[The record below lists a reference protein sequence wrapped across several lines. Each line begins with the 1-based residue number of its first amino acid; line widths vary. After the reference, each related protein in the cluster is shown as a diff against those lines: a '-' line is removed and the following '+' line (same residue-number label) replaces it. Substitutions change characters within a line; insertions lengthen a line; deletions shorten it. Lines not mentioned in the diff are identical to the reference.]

1 MDDMDNS
8 VTNLI
13 ADEYYVRLDTYIQL
27 QDIGLTRSRI
37 KNMIVAGLV
46 LVNGNPCKVSQSVNR
61 GDSVT
66 IAKPI
71 PKASS
76 NTPVN
81 IPLDIVFEDD
91 HIMVV
96 NKQAGLPVHPGP
108 GHLDDTMVNAILHVC
123 PDLQGIGDEIRP
135 GIVHRL
141 DKDTS
146 GLIVV
151 AKTEQALAN
160 LSEQMKER
168 TVNKQYIALVK
179 GYMPKSSG
187 IINLPIARHPRDRK
201 RMAVVENGREAV
213 TEFKVLNTCKD
224 MSLLLLKLHTG
235 RTHQIRVHLSH
246 MGCKIVGDFLYGGNS
261 SLLKRQFLHAHKM
274 QFIHPYYETLQT
286 FISELPS
293 ELRYIAIELGFDP
306 DRDIYSSDNVH

>member
-1 MDDMDNS
+1 MDNS

-76 NTPVN
+76 NIPVN

-96 NKQAGLPVHPGP
+96 NKQAGLAVHPGP

-151 AKTEQALAN
+151 AKTEQALVN

-179 GYMPKSSG
+179 GHMPKSSG

-201 RMAVVENGREAV
+201 RMAVVENGRDAV

-224 MSLLLLKLHTG
+224 MSLLILKLHT
-235 RTHQIRVHLSH
+235 
-246 MGCKIVGDFLYGGNS
+246 
-261 SLLKRQFLHAHKM
+261 
-274 QFIHPYYETLQT
+274 
-286 FISELPS
+286 
-293 ELRYIAIELGFDP
+293 
-306 DRDIYSSDNVH
+306 